1 MPRYLSFLKEV
12 KLPTI
17 LHAIFGYFFLL
28 LVVRVLSRR
37 PGGQLTL
44 FEFVIVFLVGG
55 VIILST
61 VGKDRSIAN
70 CATAILTV
78 GLMHYSVSAIKGK
91 FPSFG
96 AVVDGTPLVLLKNG
110 EWQLEVMKGMRLDPE
125 DVMAA
130 ARTKGVSSIHD
141 VAYAILER
149 NGAISIIKNAK

>member
-1 MPRYLSFLKEV
+1 MPRYLSSPEEA

-44 FEFVIVFLVGG
+44 FEFVIVFLIGG
-55 VIILST
+55 VVILST
-61 VGKDRSIAN
+61 VGKDRSVVN

-78 GLMHYSVSAIKGK
+78 GFLHYTVSAIKSR

-96 AVVDGTPLVLLKNG
+96 AVVDGTPLTLLKNG
-110 EWQLEVMKGMRLDPE
+110 EWQLEVMKGMRIDPE

-130 ARTKGVSSIHD
+130 ARTKGVSSIHN
-141 VAYAILER
+141 VAYAVLER
-149 NGAISIIKNAK
+149 NGAISIIKNEK